1 MTMGKRNHS
10 HPALEIHLLRE
21 GIIESRHEATAVV
34 CDTRG
39 RVLSIAGDPDTA
51 CFIRS
56 ALKPVQ
62 ALAVTTSGTMAHFDL
77 NDRDL
82 AIICGSHQHTLEQV
96 RQVFNILWHCDIDP
110 TALQCP
116 IPKGLESPLQHNC
129 SGKHAG
135 MLAVCQQ
142 CHWPLQTYMEARH
155 PIQQLILNHIAELL
169 KMPAAEFMGAHD
181 DCGVPTYFLQLE
193 QIATLYAQISAG
205 ENLNMERVMRAMI
218 HHPNLVAGPG
228 QFDTDLMTLAA
239 GELVSKSGAEGVQCI
254 GRIGEGMGLAIKVKD
269 GAKRAKHAVAI
280 HLLRELGWLDPTPA
294 ETLAERYVSL
304 SEYKRLEVDG
314 ELRIL

>member
-10 HPALEIHLLRE
+10 PALNIHLLRE
-21 GIIESRHEATAVV
+21 GIIESRHQAEAVV

-39 RVLSIAGDPDTA
+39 RVLSVAGHLDTA

-62 ALAVTTSGTMAHFDL
+62 ALAVTASGTMEHFNL

-82 AIICGSHQHTLEQV
+82 AVMCGSHQHTAEQV
-96 RQVFNILWHCDIDP
+96 RQVFNILWHCDVDP

-116 IPKGLESPLQHNC
+116 TPPGLDSSLQHNC

-142 CHWPLQTYMEARH
+142 CHWPLSTYMETKH
-155 PIQQLILNHIAELL
+155 PVQQLILSQIAELL
-169 KMPAAEFMGAHD
+169 KMPAAEFMSAHD
-181 DCGVPTYFLQLE
+181 DCGVPTYFMELE
-193 QIATLYAQISAG
+193 HIATLYAHMSAG
-205 ENLNMERVMRAMI
+205 NNLNMERVMRAMI
-218 HHPNLVAGPG
+218 HHPTLVAGQG

-239 GELVSKSGAEGVQCI
+239 GELISKSGAEGVQCV
-254 GRIGEGMGLAIKVKD
+254 GRIGEGLGLAIKVRD

-280 HLLRELGWLDPTPA
+280 HILRELGWLDPSHA
-294 ETLAERYVSL
+294 EVLADRYVSL
-304 SEYKRLEVDG
+304 SDYKRLEVDG
-314 ELRIL
+314 ELVML

>member
-1 MTMGKRNHS
+1 MTMGNRNHS
-10 HPALEIHLLRE
+10 PVLDIHLLRE
-21 GIIESRHEATAVV
+21 GIIESRHQAEAVV

-39 RVLSIAGDPDTA
+39 RVLFVAGQADTA

-62 ALAVTTSGTMAHFDL
+62 ALAVTTSGTMEHFDL

-82 AIICGSHQHTLEQV
+82 AIMCGSHQHTVEQV

-116 IPKGLESPLQHNC
+116 IPSGLDSSLQHNC

-135 MLAVCQQ
+135 MLAICQQ
-142 CHWPLQTYMEARH
+142 CHWPLPTYMEIQH
-155 PIQQLILNHIAELL
+155 PIQQLILHQMAELL
-169 KMPAAEFMGAHD
+169 KMPAAEFIRAHD
-181 DCGVPTYFLQLE
+181 DCGVPTYFMQLE
-193 QIATLYAQISAG
+193 QIATLYAHISAG
-205 ENLNMERVMRAMI
+205 NNLNIERVMRAMI
-218 HHPNLVAGPG
+218 HHPTLVAGQG

-239 GELVSKSGAEGVQCI
+239 GELVSKSGAEGVQCV
-254 GRIGEGMGLAIKVKD
+254 GRIGEGLGLAIKVKD

-280 HLLRELGWLDPTPA
+280 HLLRELGWLDPGHA
-294 ETLAERYVSL
+294 ETLADRYVSL
-304 SEYKRLEVDG
+304 SDYKRLEVDG
-314 ELRIL
+314 ELVML